1 MPALKTHGKACLV
14 IRQEANG
21 IKRYCHLS
29 TGNYNEKTSR
39 QYSDLGI
46 FTARPEFGEDL
57 SNLFNLLTGYTRP
70 PRFNRLIL
78 APQHFRKALLERIER
93 ECQHARNGLPARMI
107 LKVNALVDPAMIQ
120 KLYEA
125 GQRGVRID
133 LIVRGS
139 CCLRP
144 GVPGLSDNIRVL
156 SIIDRFLE
164 HARVYHFA
172 NNGAPETLLSSGDL
186 MQRNLDHRVEVTFPL
201 VDPIVAAE
209 VVELLELQLND
220 TVKGRLLG
228 PEGSVLRRGL
238 DPSWPLLRSQIRT
251 YEHGLMASGVR
262 NATQKLPDLMAMED
276 I

>member
-1 MPALKTHGKACLV
+1 
-14 IRQEANG
+14 
-21 IKRYCHLS
+21 
-29 TGNYNEKTSR
+29 
-39 QYSDLGI
+39 
-46 FTARPEFGEDL
+46 
-57 SNLFNLLTGYTRP
+57 
-70 PRFNRLIL
+70 
-78 APQHFRKALLERIER
+78 
-93 ECQHARNGLPARMI
+93 
-107 LKVNALVDPAMIQ
+107 MIQ

-125 GQRGVRID
+125 GQSGVQID

-139 CCLRP
+139 CCIRP

-172 NNGAPETLLSSGDL
+172 NNGSPETLLSSGDL

-220 TVKGRLLG
+220 TVKGRMLG
-228 PEGSVLRRGL
+228 PDGSVLRRGL
-238 DPSWPLLRSQIRT
+238 DPSRPLLRSQSRT